1 MKPTSRLIASALL
14 GLPLLAGT
22 ALQAQRPATQDKT
35 GQGAVEKQ
43 KPNPGEIK
51 EAPGS
56 SAATKSTEKAKAF
69 EKTPGD
75 QKSSEPKGDDESGE
89 PTGRRGGKSGPP
101 EKVAYDYELP
111 GPDGK
116 SMPLATYKGKTLLI
130 VNLARNSSYN
140 AQLTG
145 LQKLSDQYKDK
156 GLIVIGVPSDDFGA
170 AEPGTDLEIQKVYKV
185 DDKITFPITAKA
197 ALLGVKEL
205 PFYEFLGKA
214 KVPEAAPVHWNY
226 TKFLLDKS
234 GKVVA
239 RFDPAV
245 APESPELLSAI
256 EQVLAGRYKAPGSGA
271 PPGGRRGG
279 GEGGDPLAD

>member
-1 MKPTSRLIASALL
+1 MRPTAKLFAAALL
-14 GLPLLAGT
+14 TLPLLAPGQ
-22 ALQAQRPATQDKT
+22 LHAQRPANQDKT
-35 GQGAVEKQ
+35 GKGATEKQ

-69 EKTPGD
+69 EKIPGD

-89 PTGRRGGKSGPP
+89 PTGKRGGKAGPP

-116 SMPLATYKGKTLLI
+116 SMPLASFKGKTILI

-140 AQLTG
+140 SQLAG
-145 LQKLSDQYKDK
+145 LQKLSDEYKDK
-156 GLIVIGVPSDDFGA
+156 GLVVIGVPSDDFGA
-170 AEPGTDLEIQKVYKV
+170 AEPGTDTEIQKVYKV
-185 DDKITFPITAKA
+185 DDKITFPVTAKSS
-197 ALLGVKEL
+197 LLGVKEL
-205 PFYEFLGKA
+205 PFFEFLGKA

-245 APESPELLSAI
+245 APDSPELLSAI
-256 EQVLAGRYKAPGSGA
+256 EQVLAGRYKAPGSGGA
-271 PPGGRRGG
+271 ARRGG
-279 GEGGDPLAD
+279 GEAPDPLAN